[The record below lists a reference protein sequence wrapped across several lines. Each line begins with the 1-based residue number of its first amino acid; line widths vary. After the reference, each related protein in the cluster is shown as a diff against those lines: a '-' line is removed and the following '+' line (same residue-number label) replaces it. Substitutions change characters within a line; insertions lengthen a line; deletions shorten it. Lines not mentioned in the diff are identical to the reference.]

1 MVEEDEIYPR
11 RKEKKRQMFDSSEA
25 QKAVENV
32 LDDNTMDA
40 LLKAADRNLI
50 DRMHGIIESGKE
62 SAILLA
68 DTSQKEGG
76 TGLAAVKIYMK
87 RAGAFREMHQY
98 LRGDKRFRNV
108 KKDRKAVVDAWA
120 KKEFKNLKKASSIVR
135 CPEVYGLQENVLV
148 MEFIGEEFSP
158 YPKLKDVNIE
168 NPDQALKQ
176 TLDQMKDLWEEE
188 KIVHGDLSEYNILV
202 EKDELV
208 WIDFS
213 QGVHESHPEALN
225 LLERDVENVV
235 NFFRDQ
241 GADQTVDEALNSV
254 IPGR

>member
-1 MVEEDEIYPR
+1 MVEDDEIYPR

-50 DRMHGIIESGKE
+50 NRMHGIIESGKE
-62 SAILLA
+62 SAILLSET
-68 DTSQKEGG
+68 DEC
-76 TGLAAVKIYMK
+76 LAAVKIYMK

-120 KKEFKNLKKASSIVR
+120 KKEFKNLKKASNIVR
-135 CPEVYGLQENVLV
+135 CPEVYGLQENILV
-148 MEFIGEEFSP
+148 MEFVGEDLQA
-158 YPKLKDVNIE
+158 YPKLKEVNIE
-168 NPDQALKQ
+168 NPEAALDQ
-176 TLDQMKDLWEEE
+176 TLNKIKALWEEE
-188 KIVHGDLSEYNILV
+188 KLVHGDLSEYNILV
-202 EKDELV
+202 EEDQLV

-213 QGVHESHPEALN
+213 QGVHESHPEARK
-225 LLERDVENVV
+225 LLERDIENIV
-235 NFFRDQ
+235 NFFNSQ
-241 GADQTVDEALNSV
+241 GANRGLEKALNSV
-254 IPGR
+254 IPRR

>member
-1 MVEEDEIYPR
+1 MVGEDEIYPR

-32 LDDNTMDA
+32 LDDSTMDA

-68 DTSQKEGG
+68 DTSQ
-76 TGLAAVKIYMK
+76 GLAAVKIYMK

-108 KKDRKAVVDAWA
+108 KKDRKSVVDAWA
-120 KKEFKNLKKASSIVR
+120 KKEFKNLKKASDIVR
-135 CPEVYGLQENVLV
+135 CPEVYGLQKNVLV

-158 YPKLKDVNIE
+158 YPKLKNVNIE

-176 TLDQMKDLWEEE
+176 SLNQMKALWEEE

-202 EKDELV
+202 EEDELV

-213 QGVHESHPEALN
+213 QGVHESHPEARE
-225 LLERDVENVV
+225 LLKRDVENVV
-235 NFFRDQ
+235 NFFRCQ
-241 GADQTVDEALNSV
+241 GANLEMEKALNSFD
-254 IPGR
+254 IIWKA

>member
-1 MVEEDEIYPR
+1 MVEDDEMYPR

-25 QKAVENV
+25 RKAVENV
-32 LDDNTMDA
+32 LDDDTMNA

-68 DTSQKEGG
+68 DTSE
-76 TGLAAVKIYMK
+76 GLAAVKIYMK

-120 KKEFKNLKKASSIVR
+120 KKEFKNLNKASDIVR
-135 CPEVYGLQENVLV
+135 CPGVYGLQENVLV
-148 MEFIGEEFSP
+148 MEFIGEDFRP

-168 NPDQALKQ
+168 NPDLALEQ
-176 TLDQMKDLWEEE
+176 TLNQIKALWDQEDL
-188 KIVHGDLSEYNILV
+188 VHGDLSEYNILV

-208 WIDFS
+208 WVDFS
-213 QGVHESHPEALN
+213 QRVHESHPEAVE

-235 NFFRDQ
+235 YFFRKQ
-241 GADQTVDEALNSV
+241 GAEMSLEEALNLV